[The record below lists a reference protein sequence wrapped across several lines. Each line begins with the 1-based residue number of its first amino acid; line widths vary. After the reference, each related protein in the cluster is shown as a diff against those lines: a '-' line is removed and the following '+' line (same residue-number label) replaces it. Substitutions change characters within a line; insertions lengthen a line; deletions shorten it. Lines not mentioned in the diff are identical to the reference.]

1 MNYYLDDKKVTPE
14 QLKEK
19 FEEIPWSYDCA
30 RVIKICKI
38 TSKSIYFKTVDYKI

>member
-38 TSKSIYFKTVDYKI
+38 TSKSIYFETMNYKT

>member
-19 FEEIPWSYDCA
+19 FEKIPWSYNWA

-38 TSKSIYFKTVDYKI
+38 TSKSIYFKTVDYRI